1 MSSVKKRAVRR
12 RPLVVPLSC
21 LAVPCLA
28 WPRQAERCRAS
39 PCRASPS
46 RAANSSKNKKGTCW
60 QGIQTPGKSQDRAG
74 HPKPACAN
82 FSLSPPEQKKFTLSE
97 NENQFPLSQI
107 HPFPSNSSARMPNEN
122 STHSAN
128 LRSVEFR
135 GSNPESPSC
144 DSALNCSSANNARLF
159 VQPMDWLN
167 RHTIAYAASGSS
179 EYTALTDSIR

>member
-97 NENQFPLSQI
+97 IENQQYRRISFSDIFSFCRSFGFHRLLQPILKVLHIAQLLRLRFNLFLMRIDPPPSLAFCASQRKI
-107 HPFPSNSSARMPNEN
+107 IRLVGIF
-122 STHSAN
+122 
-128 LRSVEFR
+128 L
-135 GSNPESPSC
+135 G
-144 DSALNCSSANNARLF
+144 NARIPQF
-159 VQPMDWLN
+159 K
-167 RHTIAYAASGSS
+167 S
-179 EYTALTDSIR
+179 